1 MTGVFRRKTME
12 LGLTGKVAI
21 VTGAGSQIGFG
32 KAISLSLA
40 REGCYVV
47 ASDIDLEG
55 AKKTALEIETAGQR
69 AIALKTDITRYQE
82 VLDMVD
88 TTLGKFKRIDILVNN
103 AGACTPPKPFLDMT
117 PEEWNRDITVNL
129 NGTIHC
135 TRAVLPQMVAQ
146 KSGKIVSIT
155 SGVGI
160 HGGMYVC
167 VYAAAKAGIIA
178 FSKGVAKEMAP
189 YKININLVSPG
200 IADTGFAKQAPPGLL
215 PNAVKSIPLGRLTE
229 PQDIANA
236 VTFLASDAASDIVGQ
251 VLVVTG
257 SVEP

>member
-1 MTGVFRRKTME
+1 MTRVYGRKTME
-12 LGLTGKVAI
+12 LGLQGKVAI

-32 KAISLSLA
+32 RAIALSLA
-40 REGCYVV
+40 REGCVVV
-47 ASDIDLEG
+47 ACDIDLDG
-55 AKKTALEIETAGQR
+55 ARKTAAEVTAIGQR
-69 AIALKTDITRYQE
+69 AIALKTDITRYQDA
-82 VLDMVD
+82 LDMVD
-88 TTLGKFKRIDILVNN
+88 TTLGQFKRIDILVNN

-117 PEEWNRDITVNL
+117 QEDWNRDITINL

-135 TRAVLPQMVAQ
+135 TRAVLPHMVAQ
-146 KSGKIVSIT
+146 NSGKIVSIT

-178 FSKGVAKEMAP
+178 FSKGLAKEMAP
-189 YKININLVSPG
+189 HKININQVSPG
-200 IADTGFAKQAPPGLL
+200 IADTGFAKQAPPDLL

-229 PQDIANA
+229 PRDIANA
-236 VTFLASDAASDIVGQ
+236 VTFLASDAASDMVGQ

>member
-1 MTGVFRRKTME
+1 ME
-12 LGLTGKVAI
+12 LGLKGRVAI

-32 KAISLSLA
+32 RAIALSLA
-40 REGCYVV
+40 REGCNVV
-47 ASDIDLEG
+47 ACDIDLDG
-55 AKKTALEIETAGQR
+55 ARKTALEVESIGQK
-69 AIALKTDITRYQE
+69 ALALGTDITRYQD
-82 VLDMVD
+82 VVDMVNSVMSA
-88 TTLGKFKRIDILVNN
+88 FKRVDILVNN
-103 AGACTPPKPFLDMT
+103 AGASTPPKPFLDMT
-117 PEEWNRDITVNL
+117 QEDWNRDITINL

-135 TRAVLPQMVAQ
+135 TRAVLPHMVDQ
-146 KSGKIVSIT
+146 GSGKIVSIT

-160 HGGMYVC
+160 HGGMHVC

-200 IADTGFAKQAPPGLL
+200 IADTGFAKQAPPDLL

-229 PQDIANA
+229 PRDIANA

-257 SVEP
+257 DVDP